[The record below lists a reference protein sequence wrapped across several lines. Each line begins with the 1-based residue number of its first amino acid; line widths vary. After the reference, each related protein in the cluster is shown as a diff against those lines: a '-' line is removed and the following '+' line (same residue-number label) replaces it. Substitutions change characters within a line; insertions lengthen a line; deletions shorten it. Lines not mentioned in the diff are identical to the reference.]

1 MHDQLRMKSP
11 ADFTDPKEWR
21 EHVERAIPPDDVAYT
36 LAFGRT
42 VLFARFY
49 EVRNV
54 VFPHRFCAE
63 LAKLVSLQ
71 EPERTHELEALNDR
85 IFADM
90 TELLCATA
98 QTRSRQRADVL
109 EADPRQV
116 ADDLF
121 TFLAQ
126 ENPYFR
132 AWVHY
137 TERAVEHP
145 EAQSWKEFAKEL
157 LGVASEPDLDFA
169 LLIEELG
176 RLLLQFR
183 DHNLTPPADT
193 FSRSWFL
200 HHLHAAERNALARAV
215 VQDLT
220 ETLHPC
226 ASA

>member
-1 MHDQLRMKSP
+1 MHDQLPMKSP
-11 ADFTDPKEWR
+11 ADFTDPKNWR
-21 EHVERAIPPDDVAYT
+21 EHVERAIPRDDVAYT

-49 EVRNV
+49 EVRNA
-54 VFPHRFCAE
+54 VFPHWFCAE

-71 EPERTHELEALNDR
+71 EPERTHVLEALNER
-85 IFADM
+85 IFANM

-98 QTRSRQRADVL
+98 RTRSRQRADVL
-109 EADPRQV
+109 DADPRQV

-126 ENPYFR
+126 ENPYYR

-137 TERAVEHP
+137 TERAVGHP
-145 EAQSWKEFAKEL
+145 EAQSWEEFANEL
-157 LGVASEPDLDFA
+157 LGVVSKQDLDFA
-169 LLIEELG
+169 LLMEQLG

-183 DHNLTPPADT
+183 DHSLTLPVNT

-200 HHLHAAERNALARAV
+200 HHLHGAERNAQARAV
-215 VQDLT
+215 VQALT